1 MSHLT
6 EQELED
12 MEALFVQTTASRPSD
27 GQTLNPQG
35 LSPSTSYFSGS
46 VLLLKHH
53 RRCMLSFIA
62 TLHGG
67 GAKWRSGVKS

>member
-53 RRCMLSFIA
+53 RRVRSRSSQRCMEVERN
-62 TLHGG
+62 GDPE
-67 GAKWRSGVKS
+67 